1 MTDLV
6 EILRETSNQLN
17 WKFYYGRRD
26 FNNLVEASS
35 ENDLQWHFFLD
46 PITTE
51 AIRNNGTQ
59 TGEFLNE
66 GHFMILTKSNLDEVY
81 DNQLEVN
88 PDDGKYRK
96 YIQPKVKGLFSDF
109 EKKLNCLAQVEI
121 KVLKSSEV
129 INLFDENLDGILV
142 QFKIGTF

>member
-1 MTDLV
+1 MIDLV
-6 EILRETSNQLN
+6 EILRETSSQLN

-35 ENDLQWHFFLD
+35 ENDLQWYFFLD

-51 AIRNNGTQ
+51 ADRNNGNQ
-59 TGEFLNE
+59 TGEFLHE
-66 GHFMILTKSNLDEVY
+66 GHFMILTKSNMDDVY

-96 YIQPKVKGLFSDF
+96 HIQPKVKKLFLDF
-109 EKKLNCLAQVEI
+109 EQKLNCLAQVEI
-121 KVLKSSEV
+121 KTLKLSEV
-129 INLFDENLDGILV
+129 VNLFDENLDGILV